1 MNFTKLLVNIGLNF
15 VINFSTESYI
25 MVGMKIMSIMV
36 KIPEMVLSQN

>member
-1 MNFTKLLVNIGLNF
+1 MNFTKLLVNIGLNI